1 MIPISFTNLN
11 RWSTTADKR
20 DGTMA
25 LILLPEVAGVLTAM
39 EQTVT
44 LTFKLVVLRVMV
56 KRVPKKSATIF
67 PSRTWNRNPAIAP
80 RSWDHNS
87 TLKIVV
93 SRRLHF
99 VGTQLITLKQLDPSN
114 GRNCRWCM
122 SRSMRASERAA
133 HRKLETENAQKTIG
147 LPSEHHALHVLP
159 GTRLV
164 TAHSKRPV
172 LNSVDYVALRIT
184 ERERPGIA
192 LISVL

>member
-1 MIPISFTNLN
+1 
-11 RWSTTADKR
+11 
-20 DGTMA
+20 MA

-44 LTFKLVVLRVMV
+44 LTFKPVVLRVMV

-80 RSWDHNS
+80 RSWDHNP
-87 TLKIVV
+87 TLKIV
-93 SRRLHF
+93 
-99 VGTQLITLKQLDPSN
+99 LDPSN

-133 HRKLETENAQKTIG
+133 HRKLETENAQKTIR
-147 LPSEHHALHVLP
+147 LPSKHHALHVLP

-192 LISVL
+192 LISIL